1 MVCSTCVMRVARC
14 AICRQAGPVNVRNRY
29 AERKYFKTSKIVQL
43 RYAEKDSEELRDLL
57 RERDVIMAALT
68 SGAN

>member
-1 MVCSTCVMRVARC
+1 MSGPGISST
-14 AICRQAGPVNVRNRY
+14 QDPVTGYNIIIMLQVRR
-29 AERKYFKTSKIVQL
+29 EKYFKTSKIVQL

>member
-1 MVCSTCVMRVARC
+1 MGLHSLSGRTPCQEGKK
-14 AICRQAGPVNVRNRY
+14 IG
-29 AERKYFKTSKIVQL
+29 RKYFKTSKIVQL